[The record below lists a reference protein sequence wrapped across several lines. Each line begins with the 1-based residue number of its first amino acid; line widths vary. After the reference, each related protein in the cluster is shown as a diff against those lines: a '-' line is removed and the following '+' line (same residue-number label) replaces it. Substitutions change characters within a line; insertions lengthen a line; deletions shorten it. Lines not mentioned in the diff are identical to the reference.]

1 MARSW
6 MAEQSLKHRD
16 LAHRM
21 NARGTPV
28 DYIAAYIDVDQD
40 TVRRWLAMPRPIQ
53 MPRMDSDDSWMV
65 RGVCNTVDPELWFPE
80 RGCSAS
86 AAIQI
91 CRECPVQQR
100 CLEWALAHNEQEGVW
115 GGVPARDRQRMR
127 KNAMDRQRNRRR
139 AA

>member
-1 MARSW
+1 VARSW

-28 DYIAAYIDVDQD
+28 DYIASYVGVDQD
-40 TVRRWLAMPRPIQ
+40 TVRRWLALPRPIE

-65 RGVCNTVDPELWFPE
+65 EGTCNSVDGDLWFPE
-80 RGCSAS
+80 VGHNAN
-86 AAIQI
+86 AAIKI

-100 CLEWALAHNEQEGVW
+100 CLEWALAHNETEGVW
-115 GGVPARDRQRMR
+115 GGVSARERQKMR
-127 KNAMDRQRNRRR
+127 KNAMDRNRRR